1 MTKTKRTTAERTI
14 KGQYLQFFTFLF
26 QEPFLSGLSSHAKVL
41 YTLFHNRTNLS
52 RKNKWVNQAGEIYTI
67 FTREEIGKLLGI
79 SASSATKVVREL
91 IRVGLLE
98 EEIHQGHASRFYL
111 LAPEEQL
118 QAACQPSPAAS
129 WCSPEHEPEQLES
142 PRGTPVEFEG
152 DPRKSEGG
160 TPVKFTAEYNNIRD
174 ISKREYPSIDHR
186 EMDQTND
193 PCNLDFHQ
201 DYYARKI
208 EEIDNSLADC
218 YQERAAMPESQSA
231 EMFARIDRLYRQRD
245 EFCHLQVDY
254 TALPLCEVEE
264 RIQEQIDYEALT
276 GVQGSCAGD
285 RALVDSIVSVVA
297 QELHQKGLGATTRE
311 RLLRLSAEQV
321 ETIVES
327 VLAYQKPIRNP
338 KRFLE
343 RCVLNAAVSQGALSA
358 NRMALCC

>member
-52 RKNKWVNQAGEIYTI
+52 RRNKWVNQAGEIYTI

-142 PRGTPVEFEG
+142 PCGTPVEFEG

-160 TPVKFTAEYNNIRD
+160 
-174 ISKREYPSIDHR
+174 YP
-186 EMDQTND
+186 
-193 PCNLDFHQ
+193 
-201 DYYARKI
+201 RKI
-208 EEIDNSLADC
+208 
-218 YQERAAMPESQSA
+218 YGR
-231 EMFARIDRLYRQRD
+231 
-245 EFCHLQVDY
+245 V
-254 TALPLCEVEE
+254 
-264 RIQEQIDYEALT
+264 
-276 GVQGSCAGD
+276 
-285 RALVDSIVSVVA
+285 
-297 QELHQKGLGATTRE
+297 
-311 RLLRLSAEQV
+311 
-321 ETIVES
+321 
-327 VLAYQKPIRNP
+327 
-338 KRFLE
+338 
-343 RCVLNAAVSQGALSA
+343 
-358 NRMALCC
+358 

>member
-1 MTKTKRTTAERTI
+1 MPA
-14 KGQYLQFFTFLF
+14 L
-26 QEPFLSGLSSHAKVL
+26 PCCVL
-41 YTLFHNRTNLS
+41 VRPGTR
-52 RKNKWVNQAGEIYTI
+52 AG
-67 FTREEIGKLLGI
+67 KAGI
-79 SASSATKVVREL
+79 RL
-91 IRVGLLE
+91 
-98 EEIHQGHASRFYL
+98 
-111 LAPEEQL
+111 
-118 QAACQPSPAAS
+118 
-129 WCSPEHEPEQLES
+129 W
-142 PRGTPVEFEG
+142 

-186 EMDQTND
+186 EMDRSND

-201 DYYARKI
+201 EYYARKI

-343 RCVLNAAVSQGALSA
+343 RCVLNAAVSQGTLSA